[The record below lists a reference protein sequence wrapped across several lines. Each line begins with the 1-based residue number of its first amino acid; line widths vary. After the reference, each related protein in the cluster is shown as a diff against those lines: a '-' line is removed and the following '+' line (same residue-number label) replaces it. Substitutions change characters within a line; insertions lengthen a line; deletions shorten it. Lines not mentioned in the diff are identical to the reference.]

1 MAKTAHCAFVIDSSS
16 SMLMHR
22 ETVIEGYNNYLD
34 TLQRTPASIEVARTV
49 FADTV
54 TVQPPGPLALAT
66 RLGPETY
73 APDGNTALLDGI
85 GLTIRSIEA
94 RMKEADTAIVVVLT
108 DGEENCSEEFEEE
121 ALRRLVEAKRATGRW
136 TFIFLGMG
144 SSHRQASRFG
154 FDPKQIKGV
163 GDSRAGLLDAFN
175 EAGTRTRAL
184 LTDGT
189 RGPIAL

>member
-1 MAKTAHCAFVIDSSS
+1 MAKTAHCAFVIDRST
-16 SMLMHR
+16 SMEHHAS
-22 ETVIEGYNNYLD
+22 TVIEGYNNYLD
-34 TLQRTPASIEVARTV
+34 TLQRTPANIEVART
-49 FADTV
+49 FFSDAV
-54 TVQPPGPLALAT
+54 TINPPGPLSLAT
-66 RLGPETY
+66 RLGKESY
-73 APDGNTALLDGI
+73 VPDGNTALLDGI

-121 ALRRLVEAKRATGRW
+121 ELRRLVEAKRATGRW

-144 SSHRQASRFG
+144 TSHRQASNLG

-175 EAGTRTRAL
+175 EASARTRAL
-184 LTDGT
+184 LTDGS